1 MIRRPPRSTRTDTLF
16 PYTTLFRSGGAGT
29 FSDGKLYSQI
39 RDPKHHGRKVIDE
52 LVKAGAPE
60 EIAYVSKPH
69 IGTFRLVGIVEDLR
83 QTITAL
89 GGEIRFSSRV
99 DDLLIEHDANGER
112 QVRGVQMN
120 NGKTQ

>member
-1 MIRRPPRSTRTDTLF
+1 MCMICVVFFFEQKTAYEMRISDWSSDLCSSD
-16 PYTTLFRSGGAGT
+16 LGT

-69 IGTFRLVGIVEDLR
+69 IGTFRLVGIVENLR

-89 GGEIRFSSRV
+89 GGEKIGRAHV
-99 DDLLIEHDANGER
+99 
-112 QVRGVQMN
+112 
-120 NGKTQ
+120 